1 MITKKINHLVGPQLI
16 NIHELE
22 MSFYQRVGTF
32 TYSRELKSKLYQK
45 TKKSRHE
52 YLCSHYN
59 HVILKANLLTS
70 SVSSLFYWVGP
81 GLDDLLY

>member
-45 TKKSRHE
+45 TKKKKVGTNI
-52 YLCSHYN
+52 Y
-59 HVILKANLLTS
+59 VAIITM
-70 SVSSLFYWVGP
+70 LF
-81 GLDDLLY
+81 